1 MRGSLDA
8 VVYNVNT
15 IERKEK
21 KKKEKEGMWNVIG
34 DKTQVFESRS

>member
-15 IERKEK
+15 IERK

-34 DKTQVFESRS
+34 DKTQVFESRP